1 MRDHHYKLHLDWIGN
16 RGAGTADY
24 RAYGREHRL
33 SARGKGD
40 ISGSSDPA
48 FRGDA
53 GAWNPEE
60 LLVASISACHQLW
73 YLHLAAEAGIIVTG
87 YSDDPEGV
95 MAMDADGGGHFTA
108 VTLHPRVTL
117 ADEARRAEGDA
128 LHERAHD
135 LCFIARSVNFP
146 VTCEPILP

>member
-1 MRDHHYKLHLDWIGN
+1 
-16 RGAGTADY
+16 
-24 RAYGREHRL
+24 
-33 SARGKGD
+33 
-40 ISGSSDPA
+40 
-48 FRGDA
+48 
-53 GAWNPEE
+53 
-60 LLVASISACHQLW
+60 
-73 YLHLAAEAGIIVTG
+73 
-87 YSDDPEGV
+87 
-95 MAMDADGGGHFTA
+95 MDADGGGHFTA

>member
-1 MRDHHYKLHLDWIGN
+1 MREHHYRLHLDWTGN
-16 RGAGTADY
+16 HGQGTADY

-33 SARGKGD
+33 SARGKPD

-73 YLHLAAEAGIIVTG
+73 YLHLAAEAGIIVTA
-87 YSDDPEGV
+87 YVDDPVGV
-95 MAMDADGGGHFTA
+95 MTEDADGGGHFTA

-117 ADEARRAEGDA
+117 SDEERRYDADA
-128 LHERAHD
+128 LHARAHEK
-135 LCFIARSVNFP
+135 CFVARSVNFP
-146 VTCEPILP
+146 VGVEPIGS